1 MASLKPISKTAI
13 PSAIERALRYRLLN
27 EPMEAESICLDV
39 LATEPDHNEALVTL
53 LLALTDQFETE
64 FVAALGRAKEV
75 LSRLADPY
83 DRAYYEGLI
92 YERWAKA
99 QATKDVPHHIV
110 SGWLRQAMRS
120 YETAES
126 VAASSAGRADN
137 PDAAL
142 RWNTCARILERI
154 EGTGESTAGHRGE
167 STAEDFDES
176 DFDEEAPS
184 R

>member
-1 MASLKPISKTAI
+1 MAALKPISKKAI

-27 EPMEAESICLDV
+27 EPLEAESICLDV
-39 LATEPDHNEALVTL
+39 LAIEPGHKDALVTL

-64 FVAALGRAKEV
+64 YVSALGRAKEV
-75 LSRLADPY
+75 LARLVDPY

-92 YERWAKA
+92 HERWAKA
-99 QATKDVPHHIV
+99 EAIKDVPGHIV

-120 YETAES
+120 YEIAEA
-126 VAASSAGRADN
+126 VAHSSGERADN

-154 EGTGESTAGHRGE
+154 EGTGESAAGQRGGLSE
-167 STAEDFDES
+167 DDFDEG
-176 DFDEEAPS
+176 DFDDEAPP